1 MPLTTTEAALL
12 GLLMR
17 GEGSGYDLRKQVE
30 RSVGYFWG
38 PAKTQIYAVL
48 PRLAELGYATRR
60 EVVQQDRP
68 DKQLYRITKT
78 GRLALEQWLEH
89 GPLEPVPEK
98 NPILLKLFFGDVA
111 DPEALLEQVRERRQS
126 AEQLRIE
133 LDEIESAP
141 GRSEEADFFP
151 SLTRQW
157 GYAYADAF
165 IHWANEVEC
174 AIQTRR
180 RRR

>member
-1 MPLTTTEAALL
+1 
-12 GLLMR
+12 MR
-17 GEGSGYDLRKQVE
+17 RGVRWCSK
-30 RSVGYFWG
+30 
-38 PAKTQIYAVL
+38 
-48 PRLAELGYATRR
+48 
-60 EVVQQDRP
+60 DRP

-98 NPILLKLFFGDVA
+98 NPILLKLFFGDAA

-126 AEQLRIE
+126 AEQLQIE